1 MPRGYRSL
9 PTASSAFRTV
19 ADFSERVLE
28 SGVNNRLARIRVDKS
43 VEVIALPERLEV
55 HMRDSDAFAW
65 YMEKDPLLRSTVVC
79 VLLLDGSPDW
89 DRLLERLERS
99 TRQSPGFRHR
109 VVLPPLRLATPRW
122 VVDPDFDLSWHV
134 RRFEAAPPKTL
145 ATVLEFARKTGM
157 AGLDRDRPLWEFTFI
172 EGLEGG
178 QTALVMKLHHS
189 LTDGV
194 GGMDI
199 ARLLFDVE
207 PDPGDLGPL
216 PEAPVGEHLG
226 TVDLARDALGYD
238 WSQLFDFSKR
248 HLASAV
254 GDVTHAL
261 RHPRETVTETVA
273 TSQSIARFVEP
284 VSDTLSPVMTE
295 RHLAW
300 HYDVLEFPLAEI
312 LDAAHAAGAKHNDA
326 FISGVTAG
334 LRLYHE
340 RHDTHIDELR
350 VTMPVSIRKA
360 EDPIGGN
367 RITLVRFKVPVGI
380 TDPSKRMSETHLR
393 CESVKSDRSL
403 PFTNAIAGT
412 LNLLPRA
419 AIGGMLKHIDF
430 LASNVPGIGVP
441 LYLTGAKVDS
451 FYGFGPTTGAALNVT
466 LMSYCGTCYVGVNI
480 DTGAVPDPD
489 VMMECLR
496 NGFEEVLAVGRATG
510 HALLPTSAS

>member
-1 MPRGYRSL
+1 MP
-9 PTASSAFRTV
+9 
-19 ADFSERVLE
+19 ERV
-28 SGVNNRLARIRVDKS
+28 
-43 VEVIALPERLEV
+43 EV

-89 DRLLERLERS
+89 DRLPERLERS
-99 TRQSPGFRHR
+99 TRLSPGFRHR

-207 PDPGDLGPL
+207 PDPGDLGPM

-248 HLASAV
+248 HLTSAV
-254 GDVTHAL
+254 GDVAHAL

-273 TSQSIARFVEP
+273 TGQSIARFVAP

-300 HYDVLEFPLAEI
+300 HYDVLEFPLAEM
-312 LDAAHAAGAKHNDA
+312 LRAAHAAGAKHNDA
-326 FISGVTAG
+326 FLSGVTAG

-340 RHDTHIDELR
+340 RHDTQVDELR

-360 EDPIGGN
+360 DDPIGGN
-367 RITLVRFKVPVGI
+367 RITLMRFKVPVGI
-380 TDPSKRMSETHLR
+380 ADPSERMAETHRR
-393 CESVKSDRSL
+393 CESVKTDRSL
-403 PFTNAIAGT
+403 PFTNAIAGHVEPAAAR
-412 LNLLPRA
+412 LHRRDAQAHRLPREQRA
-419 AIGGMLKHIDF
+419 R
-430 LASNVPGIGVP
+430 NP
-441 LYLTGAKVDS
+441 
-451 FYGFGPTTGAALNVT
+451 GAALPHRREGRQLLRLRPHDRRRLERHADVLLRHLLRGRQHRHRRRARPRRADGLPAAGLRRGSRRRRRYRACGAADRRLVT
-466 LMSYCGTCYVGVNI
+466 Q
-480 DTGAVPDPD
+480 
-489 VMMECLR
+489 
-496 NGFEEVLAVGRATG
+496 
-510 HALLPTSAS
+510 